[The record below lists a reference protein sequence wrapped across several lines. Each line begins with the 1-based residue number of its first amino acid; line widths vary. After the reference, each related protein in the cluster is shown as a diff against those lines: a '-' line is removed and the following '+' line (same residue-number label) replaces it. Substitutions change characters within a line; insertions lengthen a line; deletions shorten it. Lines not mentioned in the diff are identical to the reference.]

1 MSDFENE
8 FYKSFFRNIRNE
20 KFLKINASAQQEKAL
35 RDMRQYGESHGLYD
49 VSVLEL
55 IEGFVRN
62 RRELSEELIHDLV
75 STANFHVGGDYN
87 YLFKM
92 LKDKYLTK

>member
-1 MSDFENE
+1 MSEFENE

-20 KFLKINASAQQEKAL
+20 KFIKINASAQQEKAL
-35 RDMRQYGESHGLYD
+35 RDMRQYGQSHVLYD
-49 VSVLEL
+49 VSVFEL

-62 RRELSEELIHDLV
+62 RRELSEELIYDLV
-75 STANFHVGGDYN
+75 STTNYYVGGDYN

-92 LKDKYLTK
+92 LKDKYLNK